1 MMLEASYIAITAMI
15 ALLVRPALG
24 WHEHRLGKTAH
35 MVLRLM
41 YLLGASTIV
50 AIALVLSNVQPSDLG
65 IAYPPTLRALFV
77 AVVGVC
83 LTLLLDSVGARLLSQ
98 HPLLLQRRVTALRNW
113 LQTSKPN
120 KFLVITYIGVAAIYE
135 EVVFRGIGIHFLE
148 ISGTES
154 VTGLMLLSV
163 IFGLQHTASGWLGV
177 LYASF
182 FGLYFSLL
190 YLAAGSL
197 IAPIVVHAVGNCFT
211 VLYTYPRMV
220 RTLER
225 LPAFMF

>member
-1 MMLEASYIAITAMI
+1 MFAEAYIAVTAII

-24 WHEHRLGKTAH
+24 WYEHRVGKTSA
-35 MVLRLM
+35 MILRLM
-41 YLLGASTIV
+41 YLLAASTFV
-50 AIALVLSNVQPSDLG
+50 AIALLLLNVHPSDLG
-65 IAYPPTLRALFV
+65 IVYPPSLWAIFV
-77 AVVGVC
+77 TAAGTS
-83 LTLLLDSVGARLLSQ
+83 LTLLLDSVGARLLFQ
-98 HPLLLQRRVTALRNW
+98 YPLLLQRRVTALKKW

-120 KFLVITYIGVAAIYE
+120 RFLVFTYIGIAAVYE

-148 ISGTES
+148 ASGTET
-154 VTGLMLLSV
+154 VTGLLLLSV

-182 FGLYFSLL
+182 FGLYFGLL

-197 IAPIVVHAVGNCFT
+197 FAPIVVHAVGNWFT
-211 VLYTYPRMV
+211 VLCTYPRMV

-225 LPAFMF
+225 QPAFMF

>member
-1 MMLEASYIAITAMI
+1 MTAMI
-15 ALLVRPALG
+15 VLLARPALG
-24 WHEHRLGKTAH
+24 WHEYRLGKTSP
-35 MVLRLM
+35 MIVRLT
-41 YLLGASTIV
+41 YLLAASTFV
-50 AIALVLSNVQPSDLG
+50 AIPLLLLNLHASDLG
-65 IAYPPTLRALFV
+65 MVYPPSLRALSV
-77 AVVGVC
+77 AVIGVC
-83 LTLLLDSVGARLLSQ
+83 LTLLLDSVGARLLFQ
-98 HPLLLQRRVTALRNW
+98 HPLLLQRRVTALRTW

-120 KFLVITYIGVAAIYE
+120 RFLVITYIGIAAVYE
-135 EVVFRGIGIHFLE
+135 EVVFRGIGIHFLKT
-148 ISGTES
+148 SGMET

-197 IAPIVVHAVGNCFT
+197 FAPIVVHAVGNWFT

-225 LPAFMF
+225 QPAFMF